1 MDGGSGSSV
10 ITGSPAMSL
19 FIPLAL
25 ARSLG
30 LRLLNPLLAARFHV
44 LLAAGLLTAS
54 CASGPVPRAAPVA
67 RVDGAPVTLQ
77 DTFQFDLDST
87 HTGRT
92 HRLYV
97 AVPEGPA
104 PAAGHPVIYLLDGGA
119 HFPTLE
125 RLTRVLPRLAR
136 GFGVAAATPVIVGLT
151 YPGDQ
156 AHNDQ
161 ARGED
166 YTPPASNLSNTG
178 DRFSKKQGG
187 AERFLDFL
195 KKELEPALASR
206 LPIDGSRTALMGH
219 SYGGLLVLHA
229 FFTRPTSFD
238 TFIAGSPSIWWN
250 DRYVLTEKKAFLE
263 RFARTPVKARVLLT
277 VGGLEQK
284 PRKSEGTR
292 GMFAAE
298 RRMVDNARE
307 LAVELEAMGGGD
319 FAVQYLEFPGD
330 DHYSA
335 WLPMLSRGLLFFSA
349 PSLIPGAD

>member
-1 MDGGSGSSV
+1 
-10 ITGSPAMSL
+10 MSL
-19 FIPLAL
+19 FVPG
-25 ARSLG
+25 S
-30 LRLLNPLLAARFHV
+30 RLLNPPLAARSARLARGAGHLTCV
-44 LLAAGLLTAS
+44 HLLLAAGLLTAS
-54 CASGPVPRAAPVA
+54 CSARPVPRATPVA
-67 RVDGAPVTLQ
+67 RVDGTPVTLP
-77 DTFQFDLDST
+77 DTFQFELDST

-92 HRLYV
+92 HRVYV
-97 AVPEGPA
+97 AVPEGAA

-136 GFGVAAATPVIVGLT
+136 GFGVAAVTPVIVGLT
-151 YPGDQ
+151 YSGAP
-156 AHNDQ
+156 AHHDQ

-166 YTPPASNLSNTG
+166 YTPPAPNLSDTG
-178 DRFSKKQGG
+178 DRSSKKQGG
-187 AERFLDFL
+187 ADRFLDFL

-206 LPIDGSRTALMGH
+206 LSVDGSRTALMGH

-229 FFTRPTSFD
+229 LFTRPTSFD

-250 DRYVLTEKKAFLE
+250 DRYVLTEKKAFLA
-263 RFARTPVKARVLLT
+263 RYARTPVKARVLLT

-284 PRKSEGTR
+284 PRKSAGAR

-307 LAVELEAMGGGD
+307 LAAELAAMGGGD
-319 FAVQYLEFPGD
+319 FEVQYLEFPGD

-335 WLPMLSRGLLFFSA
+335 WLPMLNRGLLFFSA
-349 PSLIPGAD
+349 PSLLPGAD

>member
-1 MDGGSGSSV
+1 MGEGSGSSV
-10 ITGSPAMSL
+10 ITGSSAMSL
-19 FIPLAL
+19 FMMRI
-25 ARSLG
+25 
-30 LRLLNPLLAARFHV
+30 HW

-54 CASGPVPRAAPVA
+54 CSSGPTPRVASVA

-104 PAAGHPVIYLLDGGA
+104 PAAGHPVIYLLDGGS

-125 RLTRVLPRLAR
+125 RLTRMLPRLAR

-151 YPGDQ
+151 YPDGS
-156 AHNDQ
+156 AHNEQ

-166 YTPPASNLSNTG
+166 YTPPAPNLANTG

-187 AERFLDFL
+187 ADRFLDFL
-195 KKELEPALASR
+195 KKELEPALAAR
-206 LPIDGSRTALMGH
+206 LPIDGARTALMGH

-229 FFTRPTSFD
+229 FFTRPTAFD

-250 DRYVLTEKKAFLE
+250 DRYVLTEKKTFLE
-263 RFARTPVKARVLLT
+263 LHARTPVKARVLLT

-284 PRKSEGTR
+284 ARKSEGTR
-292 GMFAAE
+292 GMLAAE

-307 LAVELEAMGGGD
+307 LAAELSALRGGD
-319 FAVQYLEFPGD
+319 FEVQYLEFPGD

-335 WLPMLSRGLLFFSA
+335 WLPMLNRGLFFFSA
-349 PSLIPGAD
+349 PSLLPGAD